1 MILSKALTSPSK
13 VRIIIVSLWCMC
25 DMIPSVEVNSLTYNQ
40 QVVRF
45 LATRHMRVL
54 LRAGVA
60 NFSAWG
66 VEFLVKQVQP
76 AVPTFVSPS
85 CS

>member
-1 MILSKALTSPSK
+1 MILSKALTSQSK
-13 VRIIIVSLWCMC
+13 
-25 DMIPSVEVNSLTYNQ
+25 
-40 QVVRF
+40 VVRF

-66 VEFLVKQVQP
+66 IEFLVKQLSDP
-76 AVPTFVSPS
+76 DHKAILSLLRLSPQCGS
-85 CS
+85 DEERGHLTTS

>member
-1 MILSKALTSPSK
+1 VILSKALTSQSK
-13 VRIIIVSLWCMC
+13 
-25 DMIPSVEVNSLTYNQ
+25 
-40 QVVRF
+40 VVRF

-66 VEFLVKQVQP
+66 IEFLVKQLSDTDSKVRHRTLAARTRKCQQ
-76 AVPTFVSPS
+76 T
-85 CS
+85 